1 VSAIYVKIIYLIDRL
16 IFDSTLY
23 IDL

>member
-1 VSAIYVKIIYLIDRL
+1 VSAIYVKIIYLIEGL
-16 IFDSTLY
+16 IFDSTLH